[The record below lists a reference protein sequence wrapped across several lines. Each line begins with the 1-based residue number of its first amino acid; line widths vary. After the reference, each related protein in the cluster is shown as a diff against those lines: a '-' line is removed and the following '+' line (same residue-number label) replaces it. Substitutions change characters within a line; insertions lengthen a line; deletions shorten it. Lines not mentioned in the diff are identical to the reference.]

1 MLSWILLIL
10 VLAALVAVGTWLWG
24 TVFGRGEVLPPIGD
38 PATVRDANRRA
49 VTDGDLGAVAFEL
62 VPRGYRPE
70 QVDDVIAHLAWQLA
84 EARRELSGRPGAEK
98 D

>member
-10 VLAALVAVGTWLWG
+10 VLAALVAVGTWMWG

-38 PATVRDANRRA
+38 AAVVREANRQA
-49 VTDGDLGAVAFEL
+49 VADGDLGAVTFEL

-70 QVDDVIAHLAWQLA
+70 QVDEVIAHLAWELA
-84 EARRELSGRPGAEK
+84 EARRELAGRPAAEK